1 MTETTQRSLRY
12 DFTAV
17 EIHDL
22 SLELAKKTKE
32 HSSLTEEKKSVV
44 SQYAAKLNEVKAT
57 CNKLSNQVSDGWEFR
72 DTKCRIEYNKP
83 EHGKKTIIR
92 LDTDKVVGIET
103 MTDYDH
109 NLFTQEGVEGDL
121 LDAGKEL
128 REGLAE
134 NGMTI
139 KGGSGKPGDPVVIEV
154 DEKKRKRKK

>member
-22 SLELAKKTKE
+22 S
-32 HSSLTEEKKSVV
+32 
-44 SQYAAKLNEVKAT
+44 
-57 CNKLSNQVSDGWEFR
+57 
-72 DTKCRIEYNKP
+72 
-83 EHGKKTIIR
+83 
-92 LDTDKVVGIET
+92 KVVGIET

-109 NLFTQEGVEGDL
+109 NLFTQEGVEGDF